1 MSLRNGQN
9 VSLSDEG
16 TGYMGTQSQT
26 GAIVGGISQQGAA
39 QTGLV
44 AEREGLLSS
53 VYPQQTPH
61 FVQPIAP
68 PQGVMDGFVK
78 TCQRWGLTEAQ
89 ELLLLGYGDNKF
101 LGLQLLNGR
110 WLRPSQDVKDRVG
123 YVVGISIGL
132 GAIFNDVLEAEVRW
146 LNTAHPRLGSKAPL
160 DYMLGGRMRALM
172 IVSNLVEEERA
183 L

>member
-1 MSLRNGQN
+1 MPLGNGQN

-16 TGYMGTQSQT
+16 TDYMRAQSQT
-26 GAIVGGISQQGAA
+26 GGIGGISQQGTVR
-39 QTGLV
+39 TGLA
-44 AEREGLLSS
+44 AEREGLLSP
-53 VYPQQTPH
+53 VYPQRVPD
-61 FVQPIAP
+61 FVQSIAP
-68 PQGVMDGFVK
+68 PRGVMDGFVK

-89 ELLLLGYGDNKF
+89 ELLLLGYGDNEF

-123 YVVGISIGL
+123 YVVGISVGL
-132 GAIFNDVLEAEVRW
+132 GAIFDEVLEAEVRW
-146 LNTAHPRLGSKAPL
+146 LNTIHSRLGSTTPL
-160 DYMLGGRMRALM
+160 DYMLGGRMSALM